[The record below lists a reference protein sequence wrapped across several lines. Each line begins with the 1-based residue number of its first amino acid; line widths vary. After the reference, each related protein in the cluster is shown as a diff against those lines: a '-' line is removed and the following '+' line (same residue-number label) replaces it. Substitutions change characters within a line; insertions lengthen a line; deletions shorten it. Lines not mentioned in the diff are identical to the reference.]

1 MASAASRAKEKGEE
15 GSHRPV
21 LEHQMDDGC
30 GGSVGRGGG
39 TWPERGRL
47 GDAEVVSHRNH
58 LRKGNFHTK
67 LHLAHLAEKLKLL
80 GLDGDREEEEK
91 LCSWRK
97 RTFLSN
103 GPRGDESSPG
113 APIKESAQEDRVSP
127 VLFPKEQIRS
137 DLESLKKQKEELLEL
152 KMSGER
158 RCQDLLARME
168 AERQKIVSEFRQL
181 RRFLKEQEVV
191 LLARLGELDRA
202 VLRRQE
208 EEEAK
213 VEGDISLLSILICEM
228 EEKLKQPSCGFL
240 QDARSTLGRWEMGRT
255 QRMTENFKDVEQR
268 LCAISQ
274 QNKILRETLGR
285 FQDLLPSEL
294 EKEEGASIGE
304 EGKAFVTLDP
314 TTATAGLVL
323 SRDRRGVRWMDTGH
337 DVSPCP
343 QRFDVSCCVLGCR
356 GFTSGRHFWDVEV
369 TSGGTWALGVARGS
383 VPRKGWLTFH
393 PDYGIWAMGCCR
405 NRFRA
410 FTSPPST
417 LPMSG
422 NPNRIRVVL
431 DYGGGRVAFYLTAQ
445 KNPIFAFQN
454 ASFCGESVFPFFW
467 VGRGSHLR
475 LCP

>member
-1 MASAASRAKEKGEE
+1 MASAVPGAKEKGDK
-15 GSHRPV
+15 GSCHPIP
-21 LEHQMDDGC
+21 EHQMGNGC
-30 GGSVGRGGG
+30 SSSVGRGGG

-47 GDAEVVSHRNH
+47 GDTEVISHRNH

-67 LHLAHLAEKLKLL
+67 LHLEHLEEKLKLL
-80 GLDGDREEEEK
+80 GLDGDRGEK
-91 LCSWRK
+91 EKICSWRK

-103 GPRGDESSPG
+103 GPRDDGGPTG
-113 APIKESAQEDRVSP
+113 APIKELVQEDGG
-127 VLFPKEQIRS
+127 QICS
-137 DLESLKKQKEELLEL
+137 YLENLKKQKEELLEL
-152 KMSGER
+152 KMNGER
-158 RCQDLLARME
+158 RCQDFLTRTE
-168 AERQKIVSEFRQL
+168 AERQKIVSGFRQI
-181 RRFLKEQEVV
+181 RCFLKEKEVV
-191 LLARLGELDRA
+191 LLAQLGELDRA

-213 VEGDISLLSILICEM
+213 VEGDIALLSILICEM
-228 EEKLKQPSCGFL
+228 EEKLKRPTHGFL
-240 QDARSTLGRWEMGRT
+240 QDARSTLDRWEMGRT
-255 QRMTENFKDVEQR
+255 QRTTENIADMERR
-268 LCAISQ
+268 LRIISQ
-274 QNKILRETLGR
+274 QHQILKETLGR

-294 EKEEGASIGE
+294 EKEEEGATEE

-323 SRDRRGVRWMDTGH
+323 SRDRRGVRWMDIEH

-343 QRFDVSCCVLGCR
+343 QRFDVSCCVLGCQ
-356 GFTSGRHFWDVEV
+356 GFTSGHHFWDVEV
-369 TSGGTWALGVARGS
+369 TSGGTWALGVARSS

-431 DYGGGRVAFYLTAQ
+431 DYGRGRVTFYLAAH
-445 KNPIFAFQN
+445 KDPIYAFQN
-454 ASFCGESVFPFFW
+454 ASFYGESIFPFFW